1 MDKTWYLGPLGKL
14 RGLVCPEPGMTDT
27 STRYG
32 GVHQGLTGA
41 RTMDITG
48 HRREFEFQFTYLE
61 KAEFEWLNALH
72 TRMVPGPLYLL
83 DPRYRNRLSPQ
94 ATSLRS
100 TYNAANLGLQVS
112 VGVARDLTRDFPDD
126 IPYGTHSLA
135 VTSFNADHSIT
146 TDAGALTPV
155 RDGETI
161 TGSWYARATGEDA
174 SQVFSL
180 SFDFY
185 NADREPQGSSEP
197 HEFTAGT
204 SWDRFPHT
212 VTVPAGVSAV
222 VMRLTFGTYSTAIR
236 LAAPMIEEGG
246 NATKW
251 EQGKAVAMV
260 LVDQLQ
266 TSSPLFPL
274 TDCSLTLLEA

>member
-1 MDKTWYLGPLGKL
+1 
-14 RGLVCPEPGMTDT
+14 
-27 STRYG
+27 
-32 GVHQGLTGA
+32 
-41 RTMDITG
+41 
-48 HRREFEFQFTYLE
+48 
-61 KAEFEWLNALH
+61 
-72 TRMVPGPLYLL
+72 
-83 DPRYRNRLSPQ
+83 
-94 ATSLRS
+94 
-100 TYNAANLGLQVS
+100 
-112 VGVARDLTRDFPDD
+112 
-126 IPYGTHSLA
+126 
-135 VTSFNADHSIT
+135 
-146 TDAGALTPV
+146 
-155 RDGETI
+155 
-161 TGSWYARATGEDA
+161 
-174 SQVFSL
+174 
-180 SFDFY
+180 FDFY

-197 HEFTAGT
+197 QEFTAGT

-274 TDCSLTLLEA
+274 TDCSLTLLEAYMQTHGGEAATAAIESRERQFSVRLTVDFERNGEAVDVSDLVDNISTDRMMKGSAPEEIMLVEGSSAAELKFDLSG